1 MSDHQKIHPVS
12 DPEAL
17 PPAHPTAPLV
27 PRGSSRSEHGD
38 PTKESVTQPPLLDT
52 PRRKKRGS
60 CCCRCVCYTL
70 LVIFLLIVIVGAA
83 VGILYLVFR
92 PKLPDYNIDRLLL
105 TRFTFNQ
112 DSSLSTAFNVTIT
125 AKNPNEKIGIYYED
139 GSRISVLY
147 MQTRLSNG
155 TSKMFV
161 DYDIL
166 FVLFKFIYKKT
177 KTWYYYYASTGSLPK
192 FYQGHE
198 NTTIIFVEMT
208 GYTQNATSLMATLLE
223 QQQLT
228 GSIPLRIRVTQPV
241 RIKLGKLKLPEVKFF
256 VRCGVFVD
264 SLAANSVIR
273 VRNSNCKFRFRL

>member
-1 MSDHQKIHPVS
+1 MSEHQKIHPVS
-12 DPEAL
+12 DPEA
-17 PPAHPTAPLV
+17 PPTPTHPTAPLV
-27 PRGSSRSEHGD
+27 SRGSSRSEHGD
-38 PTKESVTQPPLLDT
+38 TTKESVTQPPQFDS
-52 PRRKKRGS
+52 PQRKKRGRRS
-60 CCCRCVCYTL
+60 CWCRCVCYTL
-70 LVIFLLIVIVGAA
+70 LVFFLLIVVVGAA

-92 PKLPDYNIDRLLL
+92 PKLPDYNIDRLQL
-105 TRFTFNQ
+105 TRSTLNNQ

-125 AKNPNEKIGIYYED
+125 AKNPNEKIGIYYEG
-139 GSRISVLY
+139 GSKISVFY
-147 MQTRLSNG
+147 MQTRLSN
-155 TSKMFV
+155 
-161 DYDIL
+161 
-166 FVLFKFIYKKT
+166 
-177 KTWYYYYASTGSLPK
+177 GSLPK

-256 VRCGVFVD
+256 VRCSVFVD
-264 SLAANSVIR
+264 NLAANSVIR

>member
-12 DPEAL
+12 DPEA
-17 PPAHPTAPLV
+17 PPHPTAPLV

-38 PTKESVTQPPLLDT
+38 PTKTQQAAPLDPPS
-52 PRRKKRGS
+52 KKKGS
-60 CCCRCVCYTL
+60 RSCWCRCVCYTL
-70 LVIFLLIVIVGAA
+70 LVLFLLIVIVGAI

-92 PKLPDYNIDRLLL
+92 PKLPDYNIDRLQL
-105 TRFTFNQ
+105 TRFQLNQ
-112 DSSLSTAFNVTIT
+112 DLSLSTGFNVTIT

-155 TSKMFV
+155 
-161 DYDIL
+161 
-166 FVLFKFIYKKT
+166 
-177 KTWYYYYASTGSLPK
+177 SLPK

-198 NTTIIFVEMT
+198 NTTIISVEMT
-208 GYTQNATSLMATLLE
+208 GFNQNATSVMTTLQE
-223 QQQLT
+223 QQRLT

-241 RIKLGKLKLPEVKFF
+241 RIKLGKLKLMEVRFL
-256 VRCGVFVD
+256 VRCGVSVD

-273 VRNSNCKFRFRL
+273 VRSSNCKYRFRL

>member
-1 MSDHQKIHPVS
+1 MSEHLKIHPVS
-12 DPEAL
+12 DPEAPL
-17 PPAHPTAPLV
+17 PPTHPTVPLV
-27 PRGSSRSEHGD
+27 SRSSSRSEHGET
-38 PTKESVTQPPLLDT
+38 TKESVTQPPQLDS
-52 PRRKKRGS
+52 PQRKKKGRRS
-60 CCCRCVCYTL
+60 CWCRCVCYTL
-70 LVIFLLIVIVGAA
+70 LVLFLLIVVVGAA

-92 PKLPDYNIDRLLL
+92 PKLPDYNIDRLQL
-105 TRFTFNQ
+105 TRSILNNQ

-139 GSRISVLY
+139 GSKISVLY
-147 MQTRLSNG
+147 MQTRLSN
-155 TSKMFV
+155 
-161 DYDIL
+161 
-166 FVLFKFIYKKT
+166 
-177 KTWYYYYASTGSLPK
+177 GSLPK

>member
-1 MSDHQKIHPVS
+1 MSEHQKIHPVS
-12 DPEAL
+12 DPEA
-17 PPAHPTAPLV
+17 PPPPTHPTVPLV
-27 PRGSSRSEHGD
+27 SRGSSRSEHGET
-38 PTKESVTQPPLLDT
+38 TKESVTQPPQLDS
-52 PRRKKRGS
+52 PQRKKKGRRS
-60 CCCRCVCYTL
+60 CWC
-70 LVIFLLIVIVGAA
+70 
-83 VGILYLVFR
+83 R
-92 PKLPDYNIDRLLL
+92 PKLPDYNIDRLQL
-105 TRFTFNQ
+105 TRSILNNQ

-139 GSRISVLY
+139 GSKISVLY
-147 MQTRLSNG
+147 MQTRLSN
-155 TSKMFV
+155 
-161 DYDIL
+161 
-166 FVLFKFIYKKT
+166 
-177 KTWYYYYASTGSLPK
+177 GSLPK

>member
-12 DPEAL
+12 DPEA
-17 PPAHPTAPLV
+17 PPHPTAPLV

-38 PTKESVTQPPLLDT
+38 PTKTQQAAPLDPP
-52 PRRKKRGS
+52 RKKKGS
-60 CCCRCVCYTL
+60 RSCWCRCVCYTL
-70 LVIFLLIVIVGAA
+70 LVLFLLIVIIGAI

-92 PKLPDYNIDRLLL
+92 PKLPDYNIDRLQL
-105 TRFTFNQ
+105 TRFQLNQ
-112 DSSLSTAFNVTIT
+112 DLSLSTAFNVTIT

-155 TSKMFV
+155 
-161 DYDIL
+161 
-166 FVLFKFIYKKT
+166 
-177 KTWYYYYASTGSLPK
+177 SLPK

-198 NTTIIFVEMT
+198 NTTIISVEMT
-208 GYTQNATSLMATLLE
+208 GFNQNATSVMTTLQE
-223 QQQLT
+223 QQRLT

-241 RIKLGKLKLPEVKFF
+241 RIKLGKLKLMEVRFL
-256 VRCGVFVD
+256 VRCGVSVD

-273 VRNSNCKFRFRL
+273 VTSSNCKYRFRL

>member
-12 DPEAL
+12 DPEA
-17 PPAHPTAPLV
+17 PPPTHPTAPLV
-27 PRGSSRSEHGD
+27 TRGSSRSEHGD
-38 PTKESVTQPPLLDT
+38 PTKESQTQPPPL
-52 PRRKKRGS
+52 KKRGRRS
-60 CCCRCVCYTL
+60 CWCKCVCYTL
-70 LVIFLLIVIVGAA
+70 LLLFLLIVIVGAV

-92 PKLPDYNIDRLLL
+92 PKLPDYNIDRLQL

-155 TSKMFV
+155 
-161 DYDIL
+161 
-166 FVLFKFIYKKT
+166 
-177 KTWYYYYASTGSLPK
+177 SLPK

-198 NTTIIFVEMT
+198 NTTIIVVEMT
-208 GYTQNATSLMATLLE
+208 GYSQNATGLMATMQEE
-223 QQQLT
+223 QLLT

-241 RIKLGKLKLPEVKFF
+241 RIKLGKLKLMEVRFL
-256 VRCGVFVD
+256 VRCGVSVD
-264 SLAANSVIR
+264 SLAANNVIR
-273 VRNSNCKFRFRL
+273 VRSSNCKFRFRL